1 MKTQWLRAGALGS
14 FAAAILLGVQFVI
27 ASGLGSDLTLMET
40 SLDAARVTVFLQT
53 HAPVMINLMVT
64 DNLFVV
70 AYTVSFVGLG
80 VYAVTRQ
87 RLFAMTALGF
97 ALLTSAFDLSENAL
111 TIALA
116 RAAES
121 SVPLELNWLL
131 ALQILGQ
138 LKWMW
143 IYVGVTLFAVTIW
156 DATRRGRAVAI
167 LFLVFPL
174 IGVMAPASVL
184 FGLARIVW
192 MFVLLIAGGI
202 FLWQGA
208 GIEKISQD

>member
-1 MKTQWLRAGALGS
+1 MNTQWLRAGALGS
-14 FAAAILLGVQFVI
+14 FTAAILLAVQFVI

-53 HAPVMINLMVT
+53 QAPVMINLMVT

-70 AYTVSFVGLG
+70 AYTLSFVGLG
-80 VYAVTRQ
+80 VYAATRQ
-87 RLFAMTALGF
+87 QWFAVAALGF
-97 ALLTSAFDLSENAL
+97 ALLTSAFDLTENAL

-116 RAAES
+116 RAAEIG
-121 SVPLELNWLL
+121 VPLEKNWLP

-143 IYVGVTLFAVTIW
+143 IYVGVTLFAVTLW

-167 LFLVFPL
+167 LFLIFPL
-174 IGVMAPASVL
+174 IGVMAPASVM
-184 FGLARIVW
+184 FGLARIAW
-192 MFVLLIAGGI
+192 MFVLLITGGI
-202 FLWQGA
+202 FLWSKSSGY
-208 GIEKISQD
+208 KT